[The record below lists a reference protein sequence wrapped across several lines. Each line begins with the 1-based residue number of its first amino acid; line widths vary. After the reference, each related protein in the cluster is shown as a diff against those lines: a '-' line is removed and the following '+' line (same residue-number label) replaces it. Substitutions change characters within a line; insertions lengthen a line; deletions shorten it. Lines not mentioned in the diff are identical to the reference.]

1 MRIPV
6 VRFGDPTTTGGKV
19 LAVRANI
26 HDNGKKLALHGEH
39 ATCGNCKASWP
50 MFGTGDKMCDH
61 GTPVVIQG
69 DRVLCPCG
77 KNRVIAGA
85 DARCFVHKEPDASKT
100 AGTTDSSRE
109 AAYAAQYDEQ
119 FTLLNDARQPLAN
132 VRYRIVVDGERVI
145 TGTTNANGET
155 KRITTDAVSSLRL
168 YTTGAIENE

>member
-39 ATCGNCKASWP
+39 ATCGNCKGSWP

-109 AAYAAQYDEQ
+109 AAQPAQHDEQ
-119 FTLLNDARQPLAN
+119 FTLLDDTRRPLSN
-132 VRYRIVVDGERVI
+132 LRYRIVTDSGQI
-145 TGTTNANGET
+145 FTGTTNAAGQT
-155 KRITTDAVSSLRL
+155 QRVLTQDSTRL
-168 YTTGAIENE
+168 KLQLEN